1 METKK
6 RQHNALSLATKVRI
20 IQELDRN
27 NLSKTEIAKKF
38 NIPKSTLSRILK
50 NKGKIEEAVKLGNFA
65 TDRMR
70 MRTTAYKEIEDVL
83 FLWFK
88 RARSANFPIS
98 GPILEEKAK
107 EIATRMGIEDFRVSD
122 GWLSRF
128 KKRHG
133 LVLKTVSGESAAVN
147 RDICS
152 HWQQGR
158 LQEILETYE
167 QRDVFN
173 IDEMGLF
180 YKALPTKTLAYKG
193 ETCVGGK
200 RSKDRITVLVGANM
214 DGSEKLKMVVVGKSK
229 HPRCFKGVRMLP
241 VTYHANGKAWMT
253 QAIFETW
260 LREEDRRFAQQNRKV
275 IFIVDQCPAHGQV
288 DRLKSISLEFLPPN
302 ATAIIQPMDQGI
314 IQNLKVLYRRQVL
327 QRMLLCADNKKDY
340 NVDLL
345 SALHIL
351 TNAWECVKVSTVQRC
366 FHHAGFSIQEVLP
379 DEEDNIAEAEEA
391 DILFSQVTQS
401 TSFTRE
407 DYETLDANVATCR
420 EDSLEELIAEV
431 QDEDPCSSGDEMV
444 CDPGP
449 ISVPDSA
456 ARDAV
461 ILLQRYFEHN
471 GGTEFLPSLSAMHSY
486 FVRKCLNKAKQ
497 TVITSFFPSQ
507 QY

>member
-107 EIATRMGIEDFRVSD
+107 EIATRMGIEDFQVSD

-133 LVLKTVSGESAAVN
+133 LVLKTVSGE
-147 RDICS
+147 R
-152 HWQQGR
+152 
-158 LQEILETYE
+158 
-167 QRDVFN
+167 
-173 IDEMGLF
+173 
-180 YKALPTKTLAYKG
+180 
-193 ETCVGGK
+193 
-200 RSKDRITVLVGANM
+200 
-214 DGSEKLKMVVVGKSK
+214 
-229 HPRCFKGVRMLP
+229 
-241 VTYHANGKAWMT
+241 
-253 QAIFETW
+253 
-260 LREEDRRFAQQNRKV
+260 
-275 IFIVDQCPAHGQV
+275 
-288 DRLKSISLEFLPPN
+288 
-302 ATAIIQPMDQGI
+302 
-314 IQNLKVLYRRQVL
+314 
-327 QRMLLCADNKKDY
+327 
-340 NVDLL
+340 
-345 SALHIL
+345 
-351 TNAWECVKVSTVQRC
+351 
-366 FHHAGFSIQEVLP
+366 FSIQEVLP
-379 DEEDNIAEAEEA
+379 DKEDNIAEAEEA